1 MEPHAVHKILLVD
14 DVKLLLEIQKKYL
27 VSSAVHILT
36 AGNGLEALD
45 IARRELPDLIVMDRY
60 MPKMDGIS
68 CCSAI
73 KGDPKLRHIPVIM
86 ASNTDSPA
94 ELDECIRAGCSGYL
108 AKPFDGEVFLGTLKK
123 FLPAIER
130 RAGRIP
136 FHAEVRLT
144 INGAVHPGMSEDLT
158 LSGIYVATGAAI
170 SKGEELNLSFVIPG
184 SDSPLEARGR
194 VAWVNRKGS
203 DGRTGFKPGL
213 GIELLE
219 ITGQG
224 IPFLRRAELNVF
236 VSRNSGIVVKEHA
249 EC

>member
-1 MEPHAVHKILLVD
+1 MHKILLVD

-27 VSSAVHILT
+27 ASSTVHILT
-36 AGNGLEALD
+36 AGDGAEALD
-45 IARRELPDLIVMDRY
+45 VARREFPDLIVMDRY
-60 MPKMDGIS
+60 MPRMDGIA
-68 CCSAI
+68 CCAAI

-86 ASNTDSPA
+86 VSNTDSPA
-94 ELDECIRAGCSGYL
+94 ELDEYTRAGCSGHL
-108 AKPFDGEVFLGTLKK
+108 AKPFDGEVFLETLKK

-130 RAGRIP
+130 RSGRIS
-136 FHAEVRLT
+136 FRAEVRLT
-144 INGAVHPGMSEDLT
+144 INGIVHQGMSEDIT
-158 LSGIYVATGAAI
+158 LSGIYVATGVLV
-170 SKGEELNLSFVIPG
+170 SKDEELTLSFVIPG

-194 VAWVNRKGS
+194 VAWINRKGS
-203 DGRTGFKPGL
+203 DERTGFKPGF

-236 VSRNSGIVVKEHA
+236 VSRHSGIVVKEQA